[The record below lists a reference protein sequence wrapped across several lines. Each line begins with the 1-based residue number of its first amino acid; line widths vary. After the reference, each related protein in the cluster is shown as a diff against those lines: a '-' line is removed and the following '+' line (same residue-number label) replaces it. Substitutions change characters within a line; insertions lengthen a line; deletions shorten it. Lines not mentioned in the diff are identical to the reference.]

1 MRFEH
6 RSSSW
11 LVLDNDVNTVQKNL
25 LLHPKLKDQGP
36 EHYAGVNIT
45 QRKYSPG
52 PARQRV
58 CHRAV
63 NDAALA
69 SIKL

>member
-6 RSSSW
+6 RSLSW
-11 LVLDNDVNTVQKNL
+11 LVLDNDVNTIQKNL
-25 LLHPKLKDQGP
+25 LLYPNLKDQGT
-36 EHYAGVNIT
+36 EHHAGVNIT
-45 QRKYSPG
+45 QRKYIPR
-52 PARQRV
+52 PARQRMY
-58 CHRAV
+58 HRAV